1 MVRLYMPFGAPTG
14 ILPTVSFAPD
24 FYFFKRHLKSGFMKE
39 FSARVSFYGK
49 AIPCSLHIRR
59 ENKEIR

>member
-1 MVRLYMPFGAPTG
+1 
-14 ILPTVSFAPD
+14 
-24 FYFFKRHLKSGFMKE
+24 MKE

-59 ENKEIR
+59 ENKEI